1 MRTSHRVLLL
11 AGICVAAL
19 VASVA
24 FVVRGERSEE
34 STAAPVPSVGSDAVR
49 PLAADGTIV
58 FRNLDRKQ
66 PSLYGFTASAPLRDP
81 AARVTAAL
89 PCSRVYF
96 AGGRGLCLEPAGA
109 LVKQRVTIV
118 DRRFRPLGGVT
129 LQGVPSRARVSPDGR
144 YGSVTFFV
152 YGHSYAT
159 PGNFSTQTTIIDLV
173 KRKKLADIERFHVT
187 KDGRK
192 FDSPDFNFWG
202 VTFAPNS
209 DRFYATLATARQDV
223 PRRRLG
229 LGDGRHEFSAT
240 ASSVPLSPLTAS
252 TSRSRSASGEAG
264 QLAPSRSR
272 RRDAAR
278 SPARR
283 DQVGGRPGRV
293 AGRRAGALRSRRRD
307 LGRSCRRKRRAAP
320 TAGIGGQPGR
330 RPRVRLT
337 RSQPE
342 GRGKRGTSKR
352 SSITEVCRVCGNWRA
367 EPSVPAG
374 AGRFGH

>member
-1 MRTSHRVLLL
+1 MRNSHRLLLL

-34 STAAPVPSVGSDAVR
+34 SIAAPVPSMGSGAVR
-49 PLAADGTIV
+49 PLAADGTMV

-81 AARVTAAL
+81 AARVTAGL

-187 KDGRK
+187 KDGRT

-209 DRFYATLATARQDV
+209 DRFYATLATRGKTYLVEGSVSGRTARV
-223 PRRRLG
+223 LR
-229 LGDGRHEFSAT
+229 DGVECP
-240 ASSVPLSPLTAS
+240 SVSPDGKHIAFKK
-252 TSRSRSASGEAG
+252 RVGEAG
-264 QLAPSRSR
+264 HWRLHVLDVATLRDHPLAETRSVDDQAEWLDDEQVLYGVDDAIWVVRADGSGAPR
-272 RRDAAR
+272 RLLESAD
-278 SPARR
+278 SPA
-283 DQVGGRPGRV
+283 VV
-293 AGRRAGALRSRRRD
+293 RASA
-307 LGRSCRRKRRAAP
+307 
-320 TAGIGGQPGR
+320 
-330 RPRVRLT
+330 
-337 RSQPE
+337 
-342 GRGKRGTSKR
+342 
-352 SSITEVCRVCGNWRA
+352 
-367 EPSVPAG
+367 
-374 AGRFGH
+374 